1 MVEVM
6 ISRNLIQAKQI
17 AKSIIKEKRSN
28 SRTSRT
34 VVKAHLSDE
43 SETHREK
50 SEILMTPYN

>member
-17 AKSIIKEKRSN
+17 ATSIIKEKRSN

-50 SEILMTPYN
+50 SEI

>member
-17 AKSIIKEKRSN
+17 ATSIIKEKRSN
-28 SRTSRT
+28 SRTSRN
-34 VVKAHLSDE
+34 VAKAHFSDE
-43 SETHREK
+43 CETNREK